1 LEAVVIA
8 AGEGRRLRP
17 VTERWPKP
25 ILPIDGKPVIATL
38 LRELEAAGVGPI
50 TVVVGHLGEQIRR
63 LLAGLDLRFAEQRE
77 PLGSADAVR
86 EAMGAGARPPFVVS
100 VSDTVYAPGDVR
112 RFVEV
117 WQRSAA
123 AGALAPPLWGV
134 GPELVRHLDD
144 LPGPPYELQTA
155 FERAVEAGLE
165 LASLELGPTRVLTEP
180 ADLVLE
186 NFVYLAE
193 QHDERDL

>member
-1 LEAVVIA
+1 
-8 AGEGRRLRP
+8 
-17 VTERWPKP
+17 
-25 ILPIDGKPVIATL
+25 
-38 LRELEAAGVGPI
+38 
-50 TVVVGHLGEQIRR
+50 
-63 LLAGLDLRFAEQRE
+63 
-77 PLGSADAVR
+77 
-86 EAMGAGARPPFVVS
+86 
-100 VSDTVYAPGDVR
+100 VYASGDLR

-117 WQRSAA
+117 WQRSGA

-193 QHDERDL
+193 EHDERDL